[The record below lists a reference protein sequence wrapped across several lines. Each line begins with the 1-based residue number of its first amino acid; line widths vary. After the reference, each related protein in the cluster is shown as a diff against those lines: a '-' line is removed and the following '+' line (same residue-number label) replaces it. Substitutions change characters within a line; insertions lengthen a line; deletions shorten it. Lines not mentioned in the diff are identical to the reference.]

1 MLFLYRRRAISKLRR
16 PVRQSPMRAFKV
28 FFSIVFLAILASNI
42 RLISHWSESRGVYDD
57 ICYLRQ
63 AHLFQRF
70 GWQGLDTSLDRETDG
85 YLAAKLRSIDFP
97 NWNEPTRAP
106 CHTETA
112 DGGKWVMTPPP
123 GTGFV
128 LALFPEGFQVVPL
141 YVAANVIIAG
151 LALYGLWRAREK
163 VNVTLAGLFG
173 ALAIYFMINPT
184 KASYSMAPTMVV
196 CALAGLFTARLFV
209 DEGRRRL
216 LMVAVVGVLLG
227 LSASFRIANVI
238 LSAGYFLFFGLSF
251 LVWRTRETFAAGL
264 VLGLSCLVGL
274 LPVFAANLV
283 NSGHPLV
290 SAYGG
295 QDTAPPSLDPAVLRA
310 YLRDTQF
317 PLVVIACTGTALL
330 WRFANHASV
339 RKLALLVAA
348 NLALNIA
355 FFATHPVF
363 TQYYIIPILMLSLW
377 TLLFA
382 TVLMRDRSSDSIAHE
397 AGGPRPPEMLSRRV
411 T

>member
-1 MLFLYRRRAISKLRR
+1 MKA
-16 PVRQSPMRAFKV
+16 VKV

-70 GWQGLDTSLDRETDG
+70 GWQGLDTILARETDG

-106 CHTETA
+106 CHTQTA
-112 DGGKWVMTPPP
+112 DGSKWVMTPPP

-141 YVAANVIIAG
+141 YMLANAIVAG
-151 LALYGLWRAREK
+151 LALFGLWRAQEK
-163 VNVTLAGLFG
+163 VGLTLAALLG
-173 ALAIYFMINPT
+173 ALSIYFMINPT

-196 CALAGLFTARLFV
+196 CALAGLFTARPFV

-216 LMVAVVGVLLG
+216 LMVAAVGVLLG
-227 LSASFRIANVI
+227 LSASFRIANVV

-251 LVWRTRETFAAGL
+251 LIWRNRETFVSGL
-264 VLGLSCLVGL
+264 VLGLSFLVGL

-283 NSGHPLV
+283 NSGNPLV

-295 QDTAPPSLDPAVLRA
+295 QDTAPPSLDPAVLLA

-317 PLVVIACTGTALL
+317 PLIVIACVGTALL
-330 WRFANHASV
+330 WRFAGHGGV
-339 RKLALLVAA
+339 RKLALLVAG
-348 NLALNIA
+348 NLALNLA

-363 TQYYIIPILMLSLW
+363 TQYYVIPILMLSLW

-382 TVLMRDRSSDSIAHE
+382 AVLSRGPAHGFIAHE
-397 AGGPRPPEMLSRRV
+397 ADGPRPSEMLSRISH
-411 T
+411 

>member
-1 MLFLYRRRAISKLRR
+1 M
-16 PVRQSPMRAFKV
+16 PMRAVKV

-70 GWQGLDTSLDRETDG
+70 GWQGLDTSLARETDG

-106 CHTETA
+106 CHTQTA
-112 DGGKWVMTPPP
+112 DGSKWVMTPPP

-141 YVAANVIIAG
+141 YMLANAIVAG
-151 LALYGLWRAREK
+151 LALFGLWRAQEK
-163 VNVTLAGLFG
+163 VGLTLAALLG
-173 ALAIYFMINPT
+173 ALSIYFMINPT

-216 LMVAVVGVLLG
+216 LIVAAVGVLLG
-227 LSASFRIANVI
+227 LSASFRIANVV

-251 LVWRTRETFAAGL
+251 LIWRTRETFVSGL
-264 VLGLSCLVGL
+264 ALGLSFLVGL

-283 NSGHPLV
+283 NSGNPLV

-295 QDTAPPSLDPAVLRA
+295 QDTAPRSLDPAVLLA

-317 PLVVIACTGTALL
+317 PLIVIACVGTALL
-330 WRFANHASV
+330 WRFAGHGGV
-339 RKLALLVAA
+339 RKLALLVVG
-348 NLALNIA
+348 NLALNLA

-363 TQYYIIPILMLSLW
+363 TQYYVIPILMLSLW

-382 TVLMRDRSSDSIAHE
+382 AVLSRGPAQGFIAHE
-397 AGGPRPPEMLSRRV
+397 ADGPRPSEMLSRISH
-411 T
+411 

>member
-1 MLFLYRRRAISKLRR
+1 M
-16 PVRQSPMRAFKV
+16 PMRAVKV

-70 GWQGLDTSLDRETDG
+70 GWQGLDTSLARETDG

-106 CHTETA
+106 CHTQTA
-112 DGGKWVMTPPP
+112 DGSKWVMTPPP

-141 YVAANVIIAG
+141 YMLANAIVAG
-151 LALYGLWRAREK
+151 LALFGMWRAQEK
-163 VNVTLAGLFG
+163 VGLTLAALLG
-173 ALAIYFMINPT
+173 ALSIYFMINPT

-216 LMVAVVGVLLG
+216 LMVAAVGVLLG
-227 LSASFRIANVI
+227 LSASFRIANVV

-251 LVWRTRETFAAGL
+251 LIWRTRETFVSGL
-264 VLGLSCLVGL
+264 ALGLSFLVGL

-283 NSGHPLV
+283 NSGNPLV

-295 QDTAPPSLDPAVLRA
+295 QDTAPRSLDPAVLLA

-317 PLVVIACTGTALL
+317 PLIVIACVGTALL
-330 WRFANHASV
+330 WRYAGHGGV
-339 RKLALLVAA
+339 RKLALLVAG
-348 NLALNIA
+348 NLALNLA

-363 TQYYIIPILMLSLW
+363 TQYYVIPILMLSLW

-382 TVLMRDRSSDSIAHE
+382 AVLSRGPAQGFIAHE
-397 AGGPRPPEMLSRRV
+397 ADGPRPSEMLSRISH
-411 T
+411 

>member
-1 MLFLYRRRAISKLRR
+1 
-16 PVRQSPMRAFKV
+16 
-28 FFSIVFLAILASNI
+28 VFLAILASNI
-42 RLISHWSESRGVYDD
+42 RLTSHWSESRGVYDD

-70 GWQGLDTSLDRETDG
+70 GWQGLDTSLARETDG

-106 CHTETA
+106 CHTQTA
-112 DGGKWVMTPPP
+112 DGSKWVMTPPP

-141 YVAANVIIAG
+141 YMLANAIVAG
-151 LALYGLWRAREK
+151 LALFGLWRAQEK
-163 VNVTLAGLFG
+163 VGLTLAALLG
-173 ALAIYFMINPT
+173 ALSIYFMINPT

-216 LMVAVVGVLLG
+216 LMVAAVGVLLG
-227 LSASFRIANVI
+227 LSASFRIANVV

-251 LVWRTRETFAAGL
+251 LIRRNRETFVSGL
-264 VLGLSCLVGL
+264 ALGLSFLVGL

-283 NSGHPLV
+283 NSGNPLV

-295 QDTAPPSLDPAVLRA
+295 QDTAPRSLDPAVLLA

-317 PLVVIACTGTALL
+317 PLIVIACVGTALL
-330 WRFANHASV
+330 WRFAGHGGV
-339 RKLALLVAA
+339 RKLALLVAG
-348 NLALNIA
+348 NLALNLA

-363 TQYYIIPILMLSLW
+363 TQYYVIPILMLSLW

-382 TVLMRDRSSDSIAHE
+382 AVLSRGPAQGFIAHE
-397 AGGPRPPEMLSRRV
+397 ADGPRPSEMLSRISH
-411 T
+411 

>member
-1 MLFLYRRRAISKLRR
+1 M
-16 PVRQSPMRAFKV
+16 PMRAVKV

-42 RLISHWSESRGVYDD
+42 RLTSHWSESRGVYDD

-70 GWQGLDTSLDRETDG
+70 GWQGLDTSLARETDG

-106 CHTETA
+106 CHTQTA
-112 DGGKWVMTPPP
+112 DGSKWVMTPPP

-128 LALFPEGFQVVPL
+128 LALFPEGVQVVAL
-141 YVAANVIIAG
+141 YMLANAIVAG
-151 LALYGLWRAREK
+151 LALFGLWRAQEK
-163 VNVTLAGLFG
+163 VGLTLAALLG
-173 ALAIYFMINPT
+173 ALSIYFMINPT

-216 LMVAVVGVLLG
+216 LMVAAVGVLLG
-227 LSASFRIANVI
+227 LSASFRIANVV

-251 LVWRTRETFAAGL
+251 LIWRTRETFVSGL
-264 VLGLSCLVGL
+264 ALGLSFLVGL

-283 NSGHPLV
+283 NSGNPLV

-295 QDTAPPSLDPAVLRA
+295 QDTAPRSLDPAVLLA

-317 PLVVIACTGTALL
+317 PLIVIACVGTALL
-330 WRFANHASV
+330 WRFAGHGGV
-339 RKLALLVAA
+339 RKLALLVAG
-348 NLALNIA
+348 NLALNLA

-363 TQYYIIPILMLSLW
+363 TQYYVIPILMLSLW

-382 TVLMRDRSSDSIAHE
+382 AVLSRGPAQGFIAHE
-397 AGGPRPPEMLSRRV
+397 ADGPRPSEMLSRISH
-411 T
+411 

>member
-1 MLFLYRRRAISKLRR
+1 M
-16 PVRQSPMRAFKV
+16 
-28 FFSIVFLAILASNI
+28 FLAILASNI
-42 RLISHWSESRGVYDD
+42 RLISHWSESRGVYDH

-70 GWQGLDTSLDRETDG
+70 GWQGLDTSLARETDG

-112 DGGKWVMTPPP
+112 DGGKWVMTPP

-163 VNVTLAGLFG
+163 VTVTLAGLFG

-216 LMVAVVGVLLG
+216 LLVAVVGILLG
-227 LSASFRIANVI
+227 LSASFRIANVV

-251 LVWRTRETFAAGL
+251 LIWRTRETFASGL
-264 VLGLSCLVGL
+264 VLGFSFLVGL

-295 QDTAPPSLDPAVLRA
+295 QDTAPPGLDPAVLRA
-310 YLRDTQF
+310 YLRDYTQF
-317 PLVVIACTGTALL
+317 PLVVIACAGTALL
-330 WRFANHASV
+330 WRLANHAGV

-363 TQYYIIPILMLSLW
+363 TQYYVIPILMISLW

-382 TVLMRDRSSDSIAHE
+382 TVLMRDRSSDSMAHE
-397 AGGPRPPEMLSRRV
+397 PGGPRPPEMLSPRV
-411 T
+411 I

>member
-1 MLFLYRRRAISKLRR
+1 M
-16 PVRQSPMRAFKV
+16 PMRAVKV

-42 RLISHWSESRGVYDD
+42 RLTSHWSESRGVYDD

-70 GWQGLDTSLDRETDG
+70 GWQGLDTSLARETDG

-106 CHTETA
+106 CHTQTA
-112 DGGKWVMTPPP
+112 DGSKWVMTPPP

-141 YVAANVIIAG
+141 YMLANAIVAG
-151 LALYGLWRAREK
+151 LALFGMWRAQEK
-163 VNVTLAGLFG
+163 VGLTLAALLG
-173 ALAIYFMINPT
+173 ALSIYFMINPT

-196 CALAGLFTARLFV
+196 CALAGLLTARLFV

-216 LMVAVVGVLLG
+216 LMVAAVGVLLG
-227 LSASFRIANVI
+227 LSASFRIANVV

-251 LVWRTRETFAAGL
+251 LIWRTRETFVSGL
-264 VLGLSCLVGL
+264 ALGLSFLVGL

-283 NSGHPLV
+283 NSGNPLV

-295 QDTAPPSLDPAVLRA
+295 QDTAPRSLDPAVLLA

-317 PLVVIACTGTALL
+317 PLIVIACVGTALL
-330 WRFANHASV
+330 WRFAGHGGV
-339 RKLALLVAA
+339 RKLALLVAG
-348 NLALNIA
+348 NLALNLA

-363 TQYYIIPILMLSLW
+363 TQYYVIPILMLSLW

-382 TVLMRDRSSDSIAHE
+382 AVLSRGPAQGFIAHE
-397 AGGPRPPEMLSRRV
+397 ADGPRPSEMLSRISH
-411 T
+411 

>member
-1 MLFLYRRRAISKLRR
+1 M
-16 PVRQSPMRAFKV
+16 PMRAVKV

-70 GWQGLDTSLDRETDG
+70 GWQGLDTSLARETDG

-97 NWNEPTRAP
+97 NWTEPTRAP
-106 CHTETA
+106 CHTQTA
-112 DGGKWVMTPPP
+112 DGSKWVMTPPP

-141 YVAANVIIAG
+141 YMLANAIVAG
-151 LALYGLWRAREK
+151 LALFGLWRAQEK
-163 VNVTLAGLFG
+163 VGLTLAALLG
-173 ALAIYFMINPT
+173 ALSIYFMINPT

-196 CALAGLFTARLFV
+196 CALAGLLTARLFV

-216 LMVAVVGVLLG
+216 LMVAAVGVLLG
-227 LSASFRIANVI
+227 LSASFRIANVV

-251 LVWRTRETFAAGL
+251 LIWRTRETFVSGL
-264 VLGLSCLVGL
+264 ALGLSFLVGL

-283 NSGHPLV
+283 NSGNPLV

-295 QDTAPPSLDPAVLRA
+295 QDTAPRSLDPAVLLA

-317 PLVVIACTGTALL
+317 PLIVIACVGTALL
-330 WRFANHASV
+330 WRFAGHGGV
-339 RKLALLVAA
+339 RKLALLVAG
-348 NLALNIA
+348 NLALNLA

-363 TQYYIIPILMLSLW
+363 TQYYVIPILMLSLW

-382 TVLMRDRSSDSIAHE
+382 AVLSRGPAQGFIAHE
-397 AGGPRPPEMLSRRV
+397 ADGPRPSEMLSRISH
-411 T
+411 

>member
-1 MLFLYRRRAISKLRR
+1 M
-16 PVRQSPMRAFKV
+16 PMRAVKV

-70 GWQGLDTSLDRETDG
+70 GWQGLDTSLARETDG

-106 CHTETA
+106 CHTQTA
-112 DGGKWVMTPPP
+112 DGSKWVMTPPP

-141 YVAANVIIAG
+141 YMLANAIVAG
-151 LALYGLWRAREK
+151 LALFGLWRAQEK
-163 VNVTLAGLFG
+163 VGLTLAALLG
-173 ALAIYFMINPT
+173 ALSIYFMINPT

-216 LMVAVVGVLLG
+216 LMVAAVGVLLG
-227 LSASFRIANVI
+227 LSASFRIANVV

-251 LVWRTRETFAAGL
+251 LIWRTRETFVSGL
-264 VLGLSCLVGL
+264 ALGVSFLVGL

-283 NSGHPLV
+283 NSGNPLV

-295 QDTAPPSLDPAVLRA
+295 QDTAPRSLDPAVLLA

-317 PLVVIACTGTALL
+317 PLIVIACVGTALL
-330 WRFANHASV
+330 WRFAGHGGV
-339 RKLALLVAA
+339 RKLALLVGG
-348 NLALNIA
+348 NLALNLA

-363 TQYYIIPILMLSLW
+363 TQYYVIPILMLSLW

-382 TVLMRDRSSDSIAHE
+382 AVLSRGPAQGFIAHE
-397 AGGPRPPEMLSRRV
+397 ADGPRPSEMLSRISH
-411 T
+411 

>member
-1 MLFLYRRRAISKLRR
+1 M
-16 PVRQSPMRAFKV
+16 PMRAVKV

-42 RLISHWSESRGVYDD
+42 RLTSHWSESRGVYDD

-70 GWQGLDTSLDRETDG
+70 GWQGLDTSLARETDG

-106 CHTETA
+106 CHTQTA
-112 DGGKWVMTPPP
+112 DGSKWVMTPPP

-141 YVAANVIIAG
+141 YMLANAIVAG
-151 LALYGLWRAREK
+151 LALFGLWRAQEK
-163 VNVTLAGLFG
+163 VGLTLAALLG
-173 ALAIYFMINPT
+173 ALSIYFMINPT

-216 LMVAVVGVLLG
+216 LMVAAVGVLLG
-227 LSASFRIANVI
+227 LSASFRIANVV

-251 LVWRTRETFAAGL
+251 LIWRTRETFVSGL
-264 VLGLSCLVGL
+264 ALGLSFLVGL

-283 NSGHPLV
+283 NSGNPLV

-295 QDTAPPSLDPAVLRA
+295 QDTAPRSLDPAVLLA

-317 PLVVIACTGTALL
+317 PLIVIACVGTALL
-330 WRFANHASV
+330 WRFAGHGGV
-339 RKLALLVAA
+339 RKLALLVAG
-348 NLALNIA
+348 NLALNLA

-363 TQYYIIPILMLSLW
+363 TQYYVIPILMLSLW

-382 TVLMRDRSSDSIAHE
+382 AVLSRGPAQGFIAHE
-397 AGGPRPPEMLSRRV
+397 ADGPRPSEMLSRISH
-411 T
+411 

>member
-1 MLFLYRRRAISKLRR
+1 
-16 PVRQSPMRAFKV
+16 MRVVKV

-70 GWQGLDTSLDRETDG
+70 GWQGLDTSLARETDG
-85 YLAAKLRSIDFP
+85 YLAAKLRSIGYP
-97 NWNEPTRAP
+97 NWNEPTLAP
-106 CHTETA
+106 CHTQTA
-112 DGGKWVMTPPP
+112 DGSKRVMTPPP

-128 LALFPEGFQVVPL
+128 LGLFPEGFQVVPL
-141 YVAANVIIAG
+141 YVVANLIIAG
-151 LALYGLWRAREK
+151 FALYGLWRARAPLSL
-163 VNVTLAGLFG
+163 TSAALLG
-173 ALAIYFMINPT
+173 ALSIYFMINPT

-196 CALAGLFTARLFV
+196 CALAGLLTARLFV

-216 LMVAVVGVLLG
+216 LMVAAVGVLLG
-227 LSASFRIANVI
+227 LSASFRIANVV

-251 LVWRTRETFAAGL
+251 LIWRSRETFVSGL
-264 VLGLSCLVGL
+264 VLGLSFLVGL

-283 NSGHPLV
+283 NSGNPLV

-295 QDTAPPSLDPAVLRA
+295 QDTAPPSLDPAVLQA

-317 PLVVIACTGTALL
+317 PLIVIACVGTALL
-330 WRFANHASV
+330 WRFAGLGGV
-339 RKLALLVAA
+339 RKLALLVAG
-348 NLALNIA
+348 NLALNLA

-363 TQYYIIPILMLSLW
+363 TQYYVIPILMLSLW

-382 TVLMRDRSSDSIAHE
+382 AVLSRGPAQGFVAHE
-397 AGGPRPPEMLSRRV
+397 ADGPRPSEMLSRISH
-411 T
+411 

>member
-1 MLFLYRRRAISKLRR
+1 M
-16 PVRQSPMRAFKV
+16 PMRAVKV

-42 RLISHWSESRGVYDD
+42 RLTSHWSESRGVYDD

-70 GWQGLDTSLDRETDG
+70 GWQGLDTSLARETDG

-106 CHTETA
+106 CHTQTA
-112 DGGKWVMTPPP
+112 DGSKWVMTPPP

-141 YVAANVIIAG
+141 YMLANAIVAG
-151 LALYGLWRAREK
+151 LALFGLWRAQEK
-163 VNVTLAGLFG
+163 VGLTLAALLG
-173 ALAIYFMINPT
+173 ALSIYFMINPT

-216 LMVAVVGVLLG
+216 LMVAAVGVLLG
-227 LSASFRIANVI
+227 LSASFRIANVV

-251 LVWRTRETFAAGL
+251 LIWRTRETFVSGL
-264 VLGLSCLVGL
+264 VLGLSFLVGL

-283 NSGHPLV
+283 NSGNPLV

-295 QDTAPPSLDPAVLRA
+295 QDTAPRSLDPAVLLA

-317 PLVVIACTGTALL
+317 PLIVIACVGTALL
-330 WRFANHASV
+330 WRFAGPGGV
-339 RKLALLVAA
+339 RKLALLVAG
-348 NLALNIA
+348 NLALNLA

-363 TQYYIIPILMLSLW
+363 TQYYVIPILMLSLW

-382 TVLMRDRSSDSIAHE
+382 AVLSRGPAQGFIAHE
-397 AGGPRPPEMLSRRV
+397 ADGPRPSEMLSRISH
-411 T
+411 

>member
-1 MLFLYRRRAISKLRR
+1 M
-16 PVRQSPMRAFKV
+16 
-28 FFSIVFLAILASNI
+28 FLAILASNV

-70 GWQGLDTSLDRETDG
+70 GWHGLDTSLARETDG
-85 YLAAKLRSIDFP
+85 YLAGKLRSIDYP
-97 NWNEPTRAP
+97 DWNDPTRAP
-106 CHTETA
+106 CHTQTA
-112 DGGKWVMTPPP
+112 DGSKSVMTPPP

-128 LALFPEGFQVVPL
+128 LALFPEGFQVIPL
-141 YVAANVIIAG
+141 YALANAVIAG
-151 LALYGLWRAREK
+151 FALYGLWRAREWAS
-163 VNVTLAGLFG
+163 LISAALFG

-196 CALAGLFTARLFV
+196 CALTGLFTARLFV

-216 LMVAVVGVLLG
+216 LMIASVGVLLG
-227 LSASFRIANVI
+227 LSASFRIANVV

-251 LVWRTRETFAAGL
+251 LIWRTRETFLQGL
-264 VLGLSCLVGL
+264 ALALAFLVGL

-283 NSGHPLV
+283 NSGNPLV

-295 QDTAPPSLDPAVLRA
+295 QDTAAPSLDPAVLRA
-310 YLRDTQF
+310 YLGDTQF
-317 PLVVIACTGTALL
+317 PLIVIACVWAALL
-330 WRFANHASV
+330 WRFANHAGV
-339 RKLALLVAA
+339 RKLTLLVAG
-348 NLALNIA
+348 NLALNLA

-377 TLLFA
+377 TLLYA
-382 TVLMRDRSSDSIAHE
+382 AVLTRSRAQASIAHE
-397 AGGPRPPEMLSRRV
+397 PGGPLLSEMLSRRL

>member
-1 MLFLYRRRAISKLRR
+1 M
-16 PVRQSPMRAFKV
+16 PMRAVKV

-70 GWQGLDTSLDRETDG
+70 GWQGLDTSLARETDG

-106 CHTETA
+106 CHTQTA
-112 DGGKWVMTPPP
+112 DGSKWVMTPPP

-128 LALFPEGFQVVPL
+128 LALFPEGVQVVAL
-141 YVAANVIIAG
+141 YMLANAIVAG
-151 LALYGLWRAREK
+151 LALFGLWRAQEK
-163 VNVTLAGLFG
+163 VGLTLAALLG
-173 ALAIYFMINPT
+173 ALSIYFMINPT

-216 LMVAVVGVLLG
+216 LMVAAVGVLLG
-227 LSASFRIANVI
+227 LSASFRIANVV

-251 LVWRTRETFAAGL
+251 LIWRTRETFVSGL
-264 VLGLSCLVGL
+264 ALGLSFLVGL

-283 NSGHPLV
+283 NSGNPLV

-295 QDTAPPSLDPAVLRA
+295 QDTAPRSLDPAVLLA

-317 PLVVIACTGTALL
+317 PLIVIACVGTALL
-330 WRFANHASV
+330 WRFAGHGGV
-339 RKLALLVAA
+339 RKLALLVAG
-348 NLALNIA
+348 NLALNLA

-363 TQYYIIPILMLSLW
+363 TQYYVIPILMLSLW

-382 TVLMRDRSSDSIAHE
+382 AVLSRGPAQGFIAHE
-397 AGGPRPPEMLSRRV
+397 ADGPRPSEMLSRISH
-411 T
+411 

>member
-1 MLFLYRRRAISKLRR
+1 
-16 PVRQSPMRAFKV
+16 MRAVKV

-42 RLISHWSESRGVYDD
+42 RLTSHWSESRGVYDD

-70 GWQGLDTSLDRETDG
+70 GWQGLDTSLARETDG

-106 CHTETA
+106 CHTQTA
-112 DGGKWVMTPPP
+112 DGSKWVMTPPP

-141 YVAANVIIAG
+141 YMLANAIVAG
-151 LALYGLWRAREK
+151 LALFGMWRAQEK
-163 VNVTLAGLFG
+163 VGLTLAALLG
-173 ALAIYFMINPT
+173 ALSIYFMINPT

-216 LMVAVVGVLLG
+216 LMVAAVGVLLG
-227 LSASFRIANVI
+227 LSASFRIANVV

-251 LVWRTRETFAAGL
+251 LIWRTRETFVSGL
-264 VLGLSCLVGL
+264 ALGLSFLVGL

-283 NSGHPLV
+283 NSGNPLV

-295 QDTAPPSLDPAVLRA
+295 QDTAPRSLDPAVLLA

-317 PLVVIACTGTALL
+317 PLIVIACVGTALL
-330 WRFANHASV
+330 WRFAGHGGV
-339 RKLALLVAA
+339 RKLALLVAG
-348 NLALNIA
+348 NLALNLA

-363 TQYYIIPILMLSLW
+363 TQYYVIPILMLSLW

-382 TVLMRDRSSDSIAHE
+382 AVLSRGPAQGFIAHE
-397 AGGPRPPEMLSRRV
+397 ADGPRPSEMLSRISH
-411 T
+411 

>member
-1 MLFLYRRRAISKLRR
+1 
-16 PVRQSPMRAFKV
+16 MRAFKV

-42 RLISHWSESRGVYDD
+42 RLVSHWSESRGVYDD

-70 GWQGLDTSLDRETDG
+70 GWQGLDTSLARETDG

-106 CHTETA
+106 CHTQTA
-112 DGGKWVMTPPP
+112 DGSKWVMTPPP

-128 LALFPEGFQVVPL
+128 LALFPEGFQVIPL
-141 YVAANVIIAG
+141 YMLATVIVAG
-151 LALYGLWRAREK
+151 FALYALWRARE
-163 VNVTLAGLFG
+163 VVSLTLAALFG
-173 ALAIYFMINPT
+173 AISIIFMINPT
-184 KASYSMAPTMVV
+184 KASYSLAPTMVV
-196 CALAGLFTARLFV
+196 CALAGLLTARLFV

-216 LMVAVVGVLLG
+216 LMVAAVGILLG
-227 LSASFRIANVI
+227 LSASFRIANVV
-238 LSAGYFLFFGLSF
+238 LAAGYFLFFGLSF
-251 LVWRTRETFAAGL
+251 LVWRTRESFVSGLTLGLAFLAGL
-264 VLGLSCLVGL
+264 SPVL
-274 LPVFAANLV
+274 AANLV
-283 NSGHPLV
+283 NSGNPLV

-295 QDTAPPSLDPAVLRA
+295 QDTAARSLDPAVLLA

-317 PLVVIACTGTALL
+317 PLMVAACVGTGLL
-330 WRFANHASV
+330 WRSANHAGA
-339 RKLALLVAA
+339 RQLALLVAA
-348 NLALNIA
+348 NLALNLA

-382 TVLMRDRSSDSIAHE
+382 AVFARSPALGSGAHE
-397 AGGPRPPEMLSRRV
+397 ADGPRPPEVLSRV
-411 T
+411 SH

>member
-1 MLFLYRRRAISKLRR
+1 
-16 PVRQSPMRAFKV
+16 MRAVKV

-70 GWQGLDTSLDRETDG
+70 GWQGLDTSLARETDG
-85 YLAAKLRSIDFP
+85 YLAARLRSIDFP

-106 CHTETA
+106 CHTQTA
-112 DGGKWVMTPPP
+112 DGSKWVMTPPP
-123 GTGFV
+123 GTGFA

-141 YVAANVIIAG
+141 YALANVIIAG
-151 LALYGLWRAREK
+151 FALYGLWRAREPAS
-163 VNVTLAGLFG
+163 LALAAVFG
-173 ALAIYFMINPT
+173 ALAITFMINPT

-209 DEGRRRL
+209 GDNRRL
-216 LMVAVVGVLLG
+216 LLVAAVGILLG

-251 LVWRTRETFAAGL
+251 LFWRSRETFAASL
-264 VLGLSCLVGL
+264 VLGLAFLAGL
-274 LPVFAANLV
+274 FPVFAANLV
-283 NSGHPLV
+283 NSGNPLV

-295 QDTAPPSLDPAVLRA
+295 QDTAAPSLDPAVLLA

-317 PLVVIACTGTALL
+317 PLIVFAGVWTALL
-330 WRFANHASV
+330 WRFANHAGV
-339 RKLALLVAA
+339 RQLTLLVGA
-348 NLALNIA
+348 NLALNLA

-363 TQYYIIPILMLSLW
+363 TPYYIIPVLMLSLW

-382 TVLMRDRSSDSIAHE
+382 AVLTRGPQGSEAHK
-397 AGGPRPPEMLSRRV
+397 ADGPRPSEMLSR
-411 T
+411 TSH